1 MTWKKINEVVGRFY
15 KNFSTLRK
23 TVNRGD
29 YCYFKLNDYYEIKCG
44 DDYLVQFKYK
54 PNSQDYYY
62 MNYDYNNDSV
72 MFYTTRKYSGYW
84 KHSAP
89 DNIVIFKNLTRLC
102 TEEGHFQEMTRQ
114 DLTDFEIP
122 DIISLLMM
130 GKAIVDKTK
139 EYRNVGTSST

>member
-1 MTWKKINEVVGRFY
+1 MEYKKISEVVKKFNAKFDGLF
-15 KNFSTLRK
+15 K

-29 YCYFKLNDYYEIKCG
+29 YCYFKINDFFTIKCG
-44 DDYLVQFKYK
+44 NDMVVQFKYM

-72 MFYTTRKYSGYW
+72 MFYTTRKYSGHW

-114 DLTDFEIP
+114 DLTDFEIS
-122 DIISLLMM
+122 DIISLLLM
-130 GKAIVDKTK
+130 GKTIVDKTK
-139 EYRNVGTSST
+139 EYRNV